1 MRLLPGVHAG
11 GERARDEACGG
22 RARRARS
29 QKRVISLSV
38 AGGEQDGGAGG
49 EHGGQGEE
57 PEEPNSPHR
66 LAWRPYAAPEEPSL
80 GHVGQRHGTTLGKLQ
95 KKKISS
101 SKISSSRPT
110 RWAPPSGDSK
120 LRFPSKKTLLP

>member
-29 QKRVISLSV
+29 QKSVISLSV

-80 GHVGQRHGTTLGKLQ
+80 GHVGQRHGTTRGTLQ
-95 KKKISS
+95 KNEKFIRKHAI
-101 SKISSSRPT
+101 KPGPT
-110 RWAPPSGDSK
+110 YSPALGGLQIP
-120 LRFPSKKTLLP
+120 

>member
-1 MRLLPGVHAG
+1 MRLLPGVQAG

-38 AGGEQDGGAGG
+38 AGDEKDGGTGG

-57 PEEPNSPHR
+57 PEEPNSPHH

-80 GHVGQRHGTTLGKLQ
+80 GHVARTTPRHDAWEIAE
-95 KKKISS
+95 KKKKNSS
-101 SKISSSRPT
+101 AVKAGRRQAAIVN
-110 RWAPPSGDSK
+110 
-120 LRFPSKKTLLP
+120 